1 MAPRIEKVILAGRAG
16 QRLLRAGRILARAGM
31 DAGLEVSWVPETGPE
46 GAGVAVVCTVI
57 LAQDRVDSPLVSVP
71 DMAVALTAAARDR
84 LHPTVKAGGILID
97 AAADPPAAAAP
108 RRDDVRQVRLPAEAE
123 AEAVGDAAEPAL
135 VALGGLGELSR
146 LVGIEGLVAAAA
158 TEMPDADAG
167 SRAARLLEHG
177 AAFVRERR
185 YMKERY
191 ALAIFPG

>member
-1 MAPRIEKVILAGRAG
+1 MTPRIEKVILAGRAG

-46 GAGVAVVCTVI
+46 GAGVGVVCTVI

-71 DMAVALTAAARDR
+71 DMAVAFTAAARER
-84 LHPTVKAGGILID
+84 LHPTVKAGGVLID
-97 AAADPPAAAAP
+97 ASAEPPQAADH
-108 RRDDVRQVRLPAEAE
+108 RRDDVRQVRLPAAQEAE
-123 AEAVGDAAEPAL
+123 AAGVPEEPAL
-135 VALGGLGELSR
+135 VALGGLAELSR
-146 LVGIEGLVAAAA
+146 LIGPEDLAAAA
-158 TEMPDADAG
+158 AFELPDAE
-167 SRAARLLEHG
+167 AASQATRLFAHG